1 MNMKRIEP
9 SLPVAGIALAAL
21 QLALSQVPAARAE
34 DLAGRPTNQTAQM
47 RPAEPPK
54 GMDTATLASRLKT
67 LYPSTRFGDVRET
80 EWPGVFEVVMGANL
94 AYVDDSGRYFLFGHL
109 YDMSAQRDLSAE
121 RKDRLS
127 LVDFSTLPLAD
138 ALKEVR
144 GNGSRVLAV
153 FSDPDCPYCRKLEDE
168 LRSLTDVTIHTFLM
182 PLSSLHPEAT
192 RKAVSVWCARNR
204 LGAWQAL
211 MLRDVTPPV
220 ADCPNPVS
228 RNVALG
234 ERLGIHGTP
243 TLISGDGRLL
253 PGAASREEIELWL
266 ARSAA
271 SAHGPVNGGPITR

>member
-1 MNMKRIEP
+1 MNMKRIDL
-9 SLPVAGIALAAL
+9 SLPIAGIA
-21 QLALSQVPAARAE
+21 LALSQVPAASAE
-34 DLAGRPTNQTAQM
+34 NLAGRPTIDAAQV
-47 RPAEPPK
+47 RPAEPSE
-54 GMDTATLASRLKT
+54 GIDTATLGSRLKT
-67 LYPSTRFGDVRET
+67 LYPSTRFGDIRET

-138 ALKEVR
+138 AMKEVR

-168 LRSLTDVTIHTFLM
+168 LRGLTDVTIHTFLM

-266 ARSAA
+266 ARSTA
-271 SAHGPVNGGPITR
+271 SAHGSVNGGPMPR